1 MVENTSPSS
10 LPAGLSPRGK
20 ADLLARWSRQYR
32 KPLLQ
37 FFNRRLPA
45 GADRE
50 DLVQD
55 VFLRISRR
63 EDLDQI
69 ARPDAYLFHSAAN
82 VLTDWRR
89 KQVTHAAN
97 RHDELDPAL
106 PDVGLSP
113 ERVLIGRDV
122 LKHVIASLKALPPRT
137 RAMFMLY
144 HFECLTHGEIARR
157 MGVAVRTV
165 EDNMARA
172 NVHVVKAISDIR

>member
-1 MVENTSPSS
+1 MSDNASR
-10 LPAGLSPRGK
+10 PALIAATREK
-20 ADLLARWSRQYR
+20 AELLARWSKQYR

-37 FFNRRLPA
+37 FFQRRLPS

-55 VFLRISRR
+55 VFLRIAAR
-63 EDLDQI
+63 EDLEQI
-69 ARPDAYLFHSAAN
+69 VRPDSYLFHAAAN

-89 KQVTHAAN
+89 KQLTHAAT
-97 RHDELDPAL
+97 RHDELDAGL

-122 LKHVIASLKALPPRT
+122 LKHLIASLKALPPRT

-144 HFECLTHGEIARR
+144 HFECLTHREIAGR

-165 EDNMARA
+165 EDHMARA
-172 NVHVVKAISDIR
+172 NAHVVGAISEIR